1 MRHGPGLLRLA
12 GSGVE
17 GARLVRGEVTMLEVA
32 SLEGEWRVDSLEG
45 PGTVSSLTHFTL

>member
-1 MRHGPGLLRLA
+1 MRHGPGFLRLA

-45 PGTVSSLTHFTL
+45 PGMVRSLSHLTL